1 MPKCCVRDD
10 GTVYPYSPL
19 TARNPRFKVLDDYPA
34 EHVEKVEAARAQ
46 QDERLEAS
54 KRLLEAQNQRAAERT
69 ARGAERREQVAKA
82 KADPSAALEAQRQS
96 NEFTGRADGAESGKP
111 PETKKAFVIG
121 TASKEEL
128 LAFAKVEFPD
138 AKFHPN
144 IGVEKLRVKIAELAG
159 VKPE

>member
-19 TARNPRFKVLDDYPA
+19 TARNPRFKVLDDYPT
-34 EHVEKVEAARAQ
+34 EHVEKVAAVRVQ

-82 KADPSAALEAQRQS
+82 KTDPNAALDAQRQA
-96 NEFTGRADGAESGKP
+96 NEFTGRAGGTGTP
-111 PETKKAFVIG
+111 PKTEKLFVIG
-121 TASKEEL
+121 TATKEEL

-144 IGVEKLRVKIAELAG
+144 IGVEKLRVKVAELAG